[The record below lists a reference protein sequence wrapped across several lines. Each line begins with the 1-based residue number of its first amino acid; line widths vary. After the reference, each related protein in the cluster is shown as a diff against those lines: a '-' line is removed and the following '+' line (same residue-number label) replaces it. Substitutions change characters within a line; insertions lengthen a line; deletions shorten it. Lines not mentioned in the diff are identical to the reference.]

1 MMLTG
6 RLLDASGVTWKRNR
20 RKFMIRSITQQKPEE
35 ELGQLLNDLTRVFI
49 IGCGTCVT
57 LTHTGGEAEVKSM
70 REKLTRKGK
79 LITGEMVL
87 PVACDNMTTE
97 AMKEYGQK
105 IDQADVLLIMTCA
118 FGVQTIARQL
128 KKMVVPA
135 LDTLFIG
142 KETALGQFD
151 EICTQCGDCI
161 LGETGGICPVTS
173 CHKGLVNGPCGG
185 TNNGKCEI
193 DEAKDCAWT
202 LIYNRL
208 KEMNQLDAMR
218 KFQKPRNHQ
227 VEPTPGKYKL

>member
-1 MMLTG
+1 
-6 RLLDASGVTWKRNR
+6 
-20 RKFMIRSITQQKPEE
+20 MIRSITQQKQAEE
-35 ELGQLLNDLTRVFI
+35 IDELLTGLARVFI

-57 LTHTGGEAEVKSM
+57 LTHTGGETEVKVM
-70 REKLTRKGK
+70 RENLARKGK
-79 LITGEMVL
+79 LITGHIVL
-87 PVACDNMTTE
+87 PVACDNMTSE
-97 AMKEYGQK
+97 ALREYGQQ

-118 FGVQTIARQL
+118 FGVQTISRQL

-151 EICTQCGDCI
+151 EVCTQCGRCI

-185 TNNGKCEI
+185 TKNGKCEI

-208 KEMNQLDAMR
+208 KELNRLDSMR
-218 KFQKPRNHQ
+218 KIQKPRNHQ
-227 VEPTPGKYKL
+227 GEPRPGKYQIPPA